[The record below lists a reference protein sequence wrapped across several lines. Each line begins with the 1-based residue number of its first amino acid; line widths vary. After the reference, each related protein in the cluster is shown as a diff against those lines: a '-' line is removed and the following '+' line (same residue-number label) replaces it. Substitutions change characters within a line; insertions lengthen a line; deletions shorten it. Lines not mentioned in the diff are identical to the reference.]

1 MSARPR
7 TRVPLV
13 VVVAFL
19 LVGAAACSGGP
30 ASVSNAGD
38 DPTTEETE
46 PTADEPCAAVASVRG
61 TTYRVVQVVSQNY
74 GVKPTV
80 QVDGE
85 ATDCTGAGTQPLTFH
100 AIPHV
105 DPAWALCGLVD
116 GKWRVFLSE
125 ELGQV
130 PADSV
135 LANIV
140 VGR

>member
-7 TRVPLV
+7 TLVPLV

-19 LVGAAACSGGP
+19 LVGGAACSNGR
-30 ASVSNAGD
+30 ASLGDVTD
-38 DPTTEETE
+38 DPTTKGTE
-46 PTADEPCAAVASVRG
+46 PTADEPCEAVASVKG
-61 TTYRVVQVVSQNY
+61 TTYHVVQVVSQDY

-85 ATDCTGAGTQPLTFH
+85 ATDCSGAGTQPLTFH
-100 AIPHV
+100 AIPRV

-116 GKWRVFLSE
+116 GKWRVFLSD

-135 LANIV
+135 LAHIV

>member
-1 MSARPR
+1 MTAR
-7 TRVPLV
+7 TRTIVPLV

-19 LVGAAACSGGP
+19 LVGAAACSNGT
-30 ASVSNAGD
+30 ASVGEVTD
-38 DPTTEETE
+38 DPSTDGTE
-46 PTADEPCAAVASVRG
+46 PSAEDPCAAVASVMG
-61 TTYRVVQVVSQNY
+61 TTYHVVQVMSQDY

-80 QVDGE
+80 QIDGE

-116 GKWRVFLSE
+116 GKWRVFLSD

-135 LANIV
+135 LARIV
-140 VGR
+140 VGN

>member
-1 MSARPR
+1 M
-7 TRVPLV
+7 
-13 VVVAFL
+13 
-19 LVGAAACSGGP
+19 
-30 ASVSNAGD
+30 
-38 DPTTEETE
+38 
-46 PTADEPCAAVASVRG
+46 RG

>member
-1 MSARPR
+1 MSARHR
-7 TRVPLV
+7 TLVPLA

-30 ASVSNAGD
+30 AAVSNAGD
-38 DPTTEETE
+38 DPTAEETE

-61 TTYRVVQVVSQNY
+61 TTYHVVQVASQDY

-100 AIPHV
+100 AIPQV

-116 GKWRVFLSE
+116 GKWRVFFSDE
-125 ELGQV
+125 VGQL

-135 LANIV
+135 LTDIV
-140 VGR
+140 LGR

>member
-1 MSARPR
+1 MSARPH
-7 TRVPLV
+7 TLIPLV

-19 LVGAAACSGGP
+19 LVGTTACSNGA
-30 ASVSNAGD
+30 ASLGTVTD
-38 DPTTEETE
+38 DPTTEGTE
-46 PTADEPCAAVASVRG
+46 PAADEPCAAVASVNG
-61 TTYRVVQVVSQNY
+61 TTYHVVRVVSQDY

-116 GKWRVFLSE
+116 GKWRVFVSDR
-125 ELGQV
+125 LGQP

-135 LANIV
+135 LARIL